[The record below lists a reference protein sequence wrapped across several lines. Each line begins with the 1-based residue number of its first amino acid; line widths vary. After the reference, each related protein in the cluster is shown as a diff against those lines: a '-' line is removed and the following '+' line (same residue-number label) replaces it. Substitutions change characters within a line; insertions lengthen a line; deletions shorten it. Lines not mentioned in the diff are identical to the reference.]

1 MAKWMM
7 GCMAAATMT
16 ATLLLAA
23 MRASAQESA
32 QAHRW
37 HISALGGGIDFEGD
51 EPLDDALLGA
61 LALGYDLTP
70 RWTLEGVVAF
80 CPELESTYRHDWATG
95 ERISRLGESA
105 GRDLAETSALR
116 FAVDGL
122 LHLAPG
128 RRIDPYLAAGL
139 GIAVYEHD
147 FDERYEMLLRAGGGL
162 FANLSD
168 RWALRLDSRAVVT
181 GTDTEVNLV
190 TTVGVVFR
198 FGGAAG
204 TTGTAGAASGY
215 VAAPAVDTVKKFVLY
230 LNFDPGKAEIKSEY
244 RSELDVI
251 GRLMESNSRAK
262 ARIEGHEKAG
272 EATAEQAALLLS
284 GQRAQAV
291 YDYLTKNW
299 GVRAKRL
306 SVTGL
311 GTARPAEGPAAASE
325 RIEVHVTLP

>member
-1 MAKWMM
+1 MAKWTM
-7 GCMAAATMT
+7 GCMAAATIT

-23 MRASAQESA
+23 MPAGAQERD

-37 HISALGGGIDFEGD
+37 HISVMGGGIDFEGD
-51 EPLDDALLGA
+51 EPLNDAWLGA
-61 LALGYDLTP
+61 LAIGYDLSP

-80 CPELESTYRHDWATG
+80 YPELNSSYRRDWATG
-95 ERISRLGESA
+95 ERISRLSEAA
-105 GRDLAETSALR
+105 GRDLKETSSLR

-147 FDERYEMLLRAGGGL
+147 FDERYEPLLRAGGGL

-168 RWALRLDSRAVVT
+168 RWALRLDSRAVIT
-181 GTDTEVNLV
+181 GSDTEVNLV
-190 TTVGVVFR
+190 TTAGVVFS
-198 FGGAAG
+198 FGGAA
-204 TTGTAGAASGY
+204 SDY
-215 VAAPAVDTVKKFVLY
+215 VAAPAFETVRTFVLY
-230 LNFDPGKAEIKSEY
+230 LHFDPGKAEIKSEY

-251 GRLMESNSRAK
+251 GRLLESNSRAT
-262 ARIEGHEKAG
+262 ARIEGHEQAG
-272 EATAEQAALLLS
+272 EATADQDALLLS

-291 YDYLTKNW
+291 CDYLKANW
-299 GVRAKRL
+299 GIRARRL
-306 SVTGL
+306 SVAGL
-311 GTARPAEGPAAASE
+311 GTTRPAEGPAAASE